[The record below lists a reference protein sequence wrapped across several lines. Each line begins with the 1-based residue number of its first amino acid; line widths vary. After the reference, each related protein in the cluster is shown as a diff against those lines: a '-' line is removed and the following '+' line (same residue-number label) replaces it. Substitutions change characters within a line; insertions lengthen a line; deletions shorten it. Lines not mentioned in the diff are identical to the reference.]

1 MLPHKMAK
9 YHMIGE
15 QVSKKEKGPGPS
27 FSQQT
32 VPVVAKMLPWQLT
45 LLWYEHQ
52 LTRVEPFPSPPP
64 HITYSFQKAPP
75 HHNNQVSNTHC
86 TDQWQACWVTLAAT
100 AAIGTSVRLG
110 KGASGQLQRWTR

>member
-1 MLPHKMAK
+1 MQPPTEGLNLMRVLMLPHKMAK
-9 YHMIGE
+9 YYMIGE

-27 FSQQT
+27 FSPQT

-64 HITYSFQKAPP
+64 TLLIPSRKPHPIITTRFPTHIVQS
-75 HHNNQVSNTHC
+75 S
-86 TDQWQACWVTLAAT
+86 
-100 AAIGTSVRLG
+100 GRLVG
-110 KGASGQLQRWTR
+110 